1 MFFPRLLALDSRQNR
16 IPGEHPCFMEFL
28 EDLAFP
34 LANRYQGITYAIFS
48 TFEEGWVWLV
58 EQKG

>member
-1 MFFPRLLALDSRQNR
+1 
-16 IPGEHPCFMEFL
+16 MEFL